1 MQGFK
6 QWLIDTYNGLYVI
19 VLKPQMPTV
28 VTVVAII
35 LAMLFGL
42 FWGYVLSPVQYYDG
56 APHQLSESYRDEWI
70 KLVAAAKAA
79 NIYNDSD
86 IQRYLQLVE
95 DPSGTVDRLIP
106 VSGESLQQAL
116 IDLRP
121 LLSDVEGQPLQGRPA
136 PQPGSVFSDI
146 LGIVLAII
154 VTFILAVV
162 ISPLWRI
169 LIRPNF
175 VDPIRERFRP
185 KTEEDAIRQR
195 EVQAIKD
202 RRALEDQM
210 RKDAAAAPADT
221 NPLGAP
227 LTQRLAIYTK
237 GRGFDESFPIE
248 DENNVFYGECGST
261 ISKKLGDEAAA
272 IEVWLFD
279 KEDFAR
285 QMTKILVSEKAYSS
299 PEIRAELEDKV
310 DNPDTDIIVA
320 KVGDVVVVQN
330 ERLLVH
336 AKVVDVKPSATAPNS
351 AFEGMTLQIEA
362 WHKLLRSGGA
372 VSVPTSAPP
381 PRPAVPVAPAVTP
394 APVNYQPV
402 APAAAPAP
410 VYTPPMPASDTS
422 SGVNVAYTPPMPPA
436 QPVAPP
442 PPPAPKVVPAPTQ
455 EDDPF
460 GGTADFK
467 PIR

>member
-28 VTVVAII
+28 VTVVAVI

-56 APHQLSESYRDEWI
+56 APHQLSQSYRDEWV

-95 DPSGTVDRLIP
+95 DPNGTVDRLIP
-106 VSGESLQQAL
+106 TSGESLQQAL
-116 IDLRP
+116 NNLRP
-121 LLSDVEGQPLQGRPA
+121 LLFDAEGNPLQGRTA
-136 PQPGSVFSDI
+136 PQPGSFLGDL
-146 LGIVLAII
+146 LGIILAII

-162 ISPLWRI
+162 ISPVWKL

-185 KTEEDAIRQR
+185 KTEEDARR
-195 EVQAIKD
+195 KLEVDAIKA
-202 RRALEDQM
+202 RRALEAEMKQA
-210 RKDAAAAPADT
+210 AAAAPDT
-221 NPLGAP
+221 NPLGPP

-248 DENNVFYGECGST
+248 DQDNVFYGECGAN
-261 ISKKLGDEAAA
+261 ISKKLGDDVAAV
-272 IEVWLFD
+272 EVWLFD

-285 QMTKILVSEKAYSS
+285 QFTKIFVSEKAYSA
-299 PEIRAELEDKV
+299 PELRAELDEKV
-310 DNPDTDIIVA
+310 DNPATDIVIA
-320 KVGDVVVVQN
+320 KPGTVLVVEN

-336 AKVVDVKPSATAPNS
+336 AKLVEVKPTATAPNS
-351 AFEGMTLQIEA
+351 TFEGMTIQIEA
-362 WHKLLRSGGA
+362 WHKLLKSGGA
-372 VSVPTSAPP
+372 VAVPTSAPP
-381 PRPAVPVAPAVTP
+381 PRPVAPAPAP
-394 APVNYQPV
+394 APVNYAPIAPVTQPIT
-402 APAAAPAP
+402 PTP
-410 VYTPPMPASDTS
+410 VYTPPMPRNESVS
-422 SGVNVAYTPPMPPA
+422 EQVVYTPPMPPA
-436 QPVAPP
+436 QPIAPP
-442 PPPAPKVVPAPTQ
+442 PPPIKPIVAPTQ

>member
-1 MQGFK
+1 MWGRRASSERDAPMQGFK

-28 VTVVAII
+28 VTVFAII

-56 APHQLSESYRDEWI
+56 APHQLSQSYRDEWV

-95 DPSGTVDRLIP
+95 DPTATVDRLIP
-106 VSGESLQQAL
+106 ASGESLQQAL
-116 IDLRP
+116 NNLRP
-121 LLSDVEGQPLQGRPA
+121 LLFDANGQPITGKVS
-136 PQPGSVFSDI
+136 PQPGSVVSDI
-146 LGIVLAII
+146 IGIILAII
-154 VTFILAVV
+154 VTYILAVV
-162 ISPLWRI
+162 ISPVWRL

-175 VDPIRERFRP
+175 VDTVRERFRP
-185 KTEEDAIRQR
+185 KTEEDARR
-195 EVQAIKD
+195 KLEVDAIKS
-202 RRALEDQM
+202 RRALEEEMKKQT
-210 RKDAAAAPADT
+210 AAAGPVT

-248 DENNVFYGECGST
+248 DENNVFYGECGAN
-261 ISKKLGDEAAA
+261 ISKKLGDDVAA

-279 KEDFAR
+279 KEDFAK
-285 QMTKILVSEKAYSS
+285 QMTKIFVSEKAFSA
-299 PEIRAELEDKV
+299 PEIRSELDEKV
-310 DNPDTDIIVA
+310 DNPTADIMIA
-320 KVGDVVVVQN
+320 KQGALLVVEN

-336 AKVVDVKPSATAPNS
+336 AKLVDLKPSATTPNS
-351 AFEGMTLQIEA
+351 TFDGMTLQIEA

-381 PRPAVPVAPAVTP
+381 PRPVVAVPM
-394 APVNYQPV
+394 PVNY
-402 APAAAPAP
+402 APIAA
-410 VYTPPMPASDTS
+410 VT
-422 SGVNVAYTPPMPPA
+422 A
-436 QPVAPP
+436 Q
-442 PPPAPKVVPAPTQ
+442 
-455 EDDPF
+455 
-460 GGTADFK
+460 
-467 PIR
+467 

>member
-1 MQGFK
+1 MQGFR

-19 VLKPQMPTV
+19 VLKPHMPTV
-28 VTVVAII
+28 VTVVAVI

-42 FWGYVLSPVQYYDG
+42 FWGYILNPVQYYDG
-56 APHQLSESYRDEWI
+56 APHQLSEAYRDEWI

-86 IQRYLQLVE
+86 IQRYLEMVE
-95 DPSGTVDRLIP
+95 QPGAAVDRLLP
-106 VSGESLQQAL
+106 TSGESLQQAL
-116 IDLRP
+116 NSLRP
-121 LLSDVEGQPLQGRPA
+121 LLFDAQGQPLQGRVA
-136 PQPGSVFSDI
+136 PRPGSVISDI
-146 LGIVLAII
+146 LGIVGAVV

-162 ISPLWRI
+162 ISPVWRL

-185 KTEEDAIRQR
+185 KTEEDFRRQK
-195 EVQAIKD
+195 EVEAIKE
-202 RRALEDQM
+202 RRALEEEM
-210 RKDAAAAPADT
+210 RKQSAAAPQN

-237 GRGFDESFPIE
+237 GRGFDESFAIE
-248 DENNVFYGECGST
+248 DADNVFYGECGAS
-261 ISKKLGDEAAA
+261 IAKKIGDEVAAL
-272 IEVWLFD
+272 EVWLFD

-285 QMTKILVSEKAYSS
+285 QFNKILVSEKAYAT

-310 DNPDTDIIVA
+310 EDPA
-320 KVGDVVVVQN
+320 DVVVMQPGMTVRVQN
-330 ERLLVH
+330 TRLLME
-336 AKVVDVKPSATAPNS
+336 AKVVDVKPSATAPNT
-351 AFEGMTLQIEA
+351 AFDGVTLQLDA
-362 WHKLLRSGGA
+362 WHKSLGA
-372 VSVPTSAPP
+372 AAPAPTPVVAPP
-381 PRPAVPVAPAVTP
+381 P
-394 APVNYQPV
+394 APVNYTAAQTQPV
-402 APAAAPAP
+402 APAP
-410 VYTPPMPASDTS
+410 VYTPPMPQADSAPA
-422 SGVNVAYTPPMPPA
+422 VVYTPPMPPA

-442 PPPAPKVVPAPTQ
+442 PPPVKVPPVPTP

>member
-28 VTVVAII
+28 VTVFAIV

-56 APHQLSESYRDEWI
+56 APHQLSQSYRDEWV

-95 DPSGTVDRLIP
+95 APTSTVDRLIP
-106 VSGESLQQAL
+106 GSGESLQKAL
-116 IDLRP
+116 NDLRP
-121 LLSDVEGQPLQGRPA
+121 LLFDANGQPLEGKVS
-136 PQPGSVFSDI
+136 PQPGSVLGDI
-146 LGIVLAII
+146 LSIVAAIV
-154 VTFILAVV
+154 VTLILSVV
-162 ISPLWRI
+162 ISPVWRI

-175 VDPIRERFRP
+175 VDTVRERFRP
-185 KTEEDAIRQR
+185 KTEEDARR
-195 EVQAIKD
+195 KVEVDAIKA
-202 RRALEDQM
+202 RRALETEMKKQS
-210 RKDAAAAPADT
+210 AATPVT

-248 DENNVFYGECGST
+248 DENNIFYGECGAN
-261 ISKKLGDEAAA
+261 ISKKLGDDVAA

-279 KEDFAR
+279 KEDFAK
-285 QMTKILVSEKAYSS
+285 QMTKIFVSEKAFSA
-299 PEIRAELEDKV
+299 PEIRSELDEKV
-310 DNPDTDIIVA
+310 DHPETDIVIA
-320 KVGDVVVVQN
+320 KPGVLLVVEN

-336 AKVVDVKPSATAPNS
+336 ARLVDIKPSATTPNS
-351 AFEGMTLQIEA
+351 TFEGMTIQIEA
-362 WHKLLRSGGA
+362 WHKLLKSGGA
-372 VSVPTSAPP
+372 VSVPTSSPP
-381 PRPAVPVAPAVTP
+381 PRPAAPQ
-394 APVNYQPV
+394 PVNYAPIAPTTQPI
-402 APAAAPAP
+402 PQMS
-410 VYTPPMPASDTS
+410 VYTPPMPRNEA
-422 SGVNVAYTPPMPPA
+422 GGEQLAYTPPMPPI
-436 QPVAPP
+436 QVVAPP
-442 PPPAPKVVPAPTQ
+442 PPPIRSIPAPTQ

-467 PIR
+467 PLRL